1 MTTDTT
7 ESLEIRSTDGAR
19 ARAARLA
26 ARAARLVVVH
36 PTPDLVPLTDKPLE
50 LGRERLGHGSVS
62 RHHLTIIWQRGQH
75 LVADPGSKN
84 GTWLDGRRLDA
95 TPRALEDQAVIRA
108 GGVVMVYEAGGM
120 AAVDDDDDDPALLQA
135 IPGRSGAAEALRA
148 GVRRMAA
155 DPAPVLVIG
164 ETGAGKERVA
174 SELHRLSKRAGPF
187 VAVNVAELSERLV
200 ESQLFGHVRGAFTG
214 ADAAQPGLFREAHKG
229 TLLLDEIGE
238 LPLELQA
245 KLLRVIQEREVRPV
259 GATRTEKVDVRIIA
273 ATHAD
278 LLARVEDQ
286 SFRRDLW
293 ARLSLLELI
302 VKPLSDRRADILE
315 LLQRLHDR
323 WRGERRQPTVPLRF
337 EPDAVEHLLL
347 RAWPENLRGLDRLVH
362 RLPADLPMITVE
374 AIEAAIGPASPPD
387 AGADREAA
395 ASSQPP
401 PAPPQTADEL
411 RAALETHGSVHALA
425 RHYGKDRRQIYRWL
439 EAFGLK
445 EKR

>member
-1 MTTDTT
+1 
-7 ESLEIRSTDGAR
+7 
-19 ARAARLA
+19 
-26 ARAARLVVVH
+26 VH
-36 PTPDLVPLTDKPLE
+36 PAPDLVALDDKPLE

-62 RHHLTIIWQRGQH
+62 RHHLTITWQRGQH

-84 GTWLDGRRLDA
+84 GSWLDGRRLDP
-95 TPRALEDQAVIRA
+95 TPQPLVDGGVVRA
-108 GGVVMVYEAGGM
+108 GGVVLVYEAGGP
-120 AAVDDDDDDPALLQA
+120 ADDDDDGADAALLQA
-135 IPGRSGAAEALRA
+135 IPGRSAAAEALRA
-148 GVRRMAA
+148 GVRRVAA
-155 DPAPVLVIG
+155 DPAPVLIIG

-259 GATRTEKVDVRIIA
+259 GATKTEKIDVRIIA
-273 ATHAD
+273 ATHVD
-278 LLARVEDQ
+278 LLARVDANT
-286 SFRRDLW
+286 FRRDLW

-302 VKPLSDRRADILE
+302 VKPLSDRRADVLD

-323 WRGERRQPTVPLRF
+323 WRGERRLAPIPLRY

-347 RAWPENLRGLDRLVH
+347 RPWPENLRGLDRLVH
-362 RLPADLPMITVE
+362 RLPADLPSVTIAV
-374 AIEAAIGPASPPD
+374 IEAAIGPAPRPGDGDALGPD
-387 AGADREAA
+387 AGAA
-395 ASSQPP
+395 PP
-401 PAPPQTADEL
+401 PAAPATADEL

-445 EKR
+445 ERR